1 MKINA
6 YFMYRLT
13 NTPADDCRIEKAIE
27 LSPED
32 FHELQIGPMQEM
44 PCIVENKGC
53 MFDKDGVKHCLLAL
67 EQGGLDGILI
77 QSTGPD
83 YPCYAAYISG
93 MRDIINAELSR
104 AVDFIVR
111 EGTKHTTSGNWI
123 VGFDE
128 MEEKLGLVIR
138 QGNGL
143 YEMLLDKMTRRPE
156 VLDVLMTPGEIDTVY
171 CSDFC
176 PDLEEDEPPD
186 ISPTRKA
193 MLFDNAIGA
202 LLEQYKG
209 ENMFAMLHD
218 QIGLTLEE
226 IAVRNF
232 LPKDHLRYADP
243 LSQSVL
249 EDGLRV
255 RDLFHAETLP
265 DNVFLMN
272 EQQNCR
278 FSLNGLKGLIDAGNE
293 VPSDLLDA
301 SVTDIVRAFD
311 ETTNIV
317 ISGITQEEMFRLKD
331 VVENWTQ
338 TAEDTQAIGPVM

>member
-1 MKINA
+1 MKIKASFRYN
-6 YFMYRLT
+6 LT
-13 NTPADDCRIEKAIE
+13 TTPGNDCRIEKAVE
-27 LSPED
+27 LSPDD
-32 FHELQIGPMQEM
+32 FFQMQIGPLQKM
-44 PCIVENKGC
+44 PFITENKNC
-53 MFDKDGVKHCLLAL
+53 MFDNGGVKHCLLAL
-67 EQGGLDGILI
+67 EQGGLDGVLI

-83 YPCYAAYISG
+83 YPYYAAYISG
-93 MRDIINAELSR
+93 MRDILNAELER
-104 AVDFIVR
+104 AADFIVR
-111 EGTKHTTSGNWI
+111 EGIKHTTSGNWI
-123 VGFDE
+123 IGFDE
-128 MEEKLGLVIR
+128 LEEQLGLVIR

-156 VLDVLMTPGEIDTVY
+156 VLDVQMTPGEIDTVY
-171 CSDFC
+171 YSHFC

-193 MLFDNAIGA
+193 MLFDNTIGA
-202 LLEQYKG
+202 LLEQYRG

-226 IAVRNF
+226 IAVWNF
-232 LPKDHLRYADP
+232 LPEDHLRYADP
-243 LSQSVL
+243 LSRSVL
-249 EDGLRV
+249 GDGLCV

-272 EQQNCR
+272 EQRNCR
-278 FSLNGLKGLIDAGNE
+278 FSLDGLKGLIDAGNE

-301 SVTDIVRAFD
+301 FVTDIARAFD

-331 VVENWTQ
+331 VVENQTQ